1 MKLTAPQ
8 DLWVTES
15 SPRRQNG
22 VSWVL
27 LAVGLVLVV
36 AFRGFQ
42 GADGGNS
49 MAGFLLGVL
58 LISIAAASLLSGGK
72 QVITVDPQRRQ
83 IVVSGQNRFS
93 GGKKVILF
101 KDVARVRVGR
111 FGKAS
116 NAAESFH
123 VSVVL
128 KQGGTV
134 PLFFGFFEGQF
145 DRDVAQ
151 ARCDRLAAY
160 LQLD

>member
-1 MKLTAPQ
+1 MKPPAQ

-15 SPRRQNG
+15 SPARQSA
-22 VSWVL
+22 VSWGM
-27 LAVGLVLVV
+27 LAVGLVLVYV
-36 AFRGFQ
+36 FRGFH
-42 GADGGNS
+42 GPGLSNS

-58 LISIAAASLLSGGK
+58 LAAIAVASLLSGGK
-72 QVITVDPQRRQ
+72 QIITVDPQRRQ
-83 IVVSGQNRFS
+83 IVVRGQNRFS
-93 GGKKVILF
+93 GGTKVILF

-116 NAAESFH
+116 NATESFH

-134 PLFFGFFEGQF
+134 PLFFGFYEGQF
-145 DRDVAQ
+145 DRSVAQ
-151 ARCDRLAAY
+151 ARCDRLATY

>member
-1 MKLTAPQ
+1 MKPPAP
-8 DLWVTES
+8 DLWVTQS
-15 SPRRQNG
+15 CPQRQSA

-27 LAVGLVLVV
+27 LVVGLLLVV
-36 AFRGFQ
+36 AFRGFH
-42 GADGGNS
+42 GPGLSNS

-58 LISIAAASLLSGGK
+58 LISIATASLISGGK
-72 QVITVDPQRRQ
+72 QIITVDPQRRQ

-116 NAAESFH
+116 NGTESFH
-123 VSVVL
+123 VSVIL

-134 PLFFGFFEGQF
+134 PLFFGFYEGQF

>member
-1 MKLTAPQ
+1 MKPPAP

-15 SPRRQNG
+15 SPRRQSG
-22 VSWVL
+22 VSWVM
-27 LAVGLVLVV
+27 LAVGLVLVY
-36 AFRGFQ
+36 AFRGFH
-42 GADGGNS
+42 GPGVSNS

-58 LISIAAASLLSGGK
+58 LTAIAAASLLSGGK
-72 QVITVDPQRRQ
+72 QIISVDPQRRQ

-116 NAAESFH
+116 NGMESFH
-123 VSVVL
+123 VSVIL
-128 KQGGTV
+128 KRGGTV
-134 PLFFGFFEGQF
+134 PLFFGFYEGQF

-160 LQLD
+160 LQL

>member
-1 MKLTAPQ
+1 MKPASPE
-8 DLWVTES
+8 LWVTES
-15 SPRRQNG
+15 SPRRQSA
-22 VSWVL
+22 VSWVM
-27 LAVGLVLVV
+27 LAAGLVLVYV
-36 AFRGFQ
+36 FRGFH
-42 GADGGNS
+42 GPGLSNS

-58 LISIAAASLLSGGK
+58 LTAIAAASLLSGGK
-72 QVITVDPQRRQ
+72 QIITVDPQRRQ

-93 GGKKVILF
+93 ASKKVILF

-111 FGKAS
+111 FGKTS
-116 NAAESFH
+116 NGMESFH

-134 PLFFGFFEGQF
+134 PLFFGFYEGQF